1 MQFRDY
7 HSYYFR
13 YGCGAAREFKD
24 PDTEEFHPIQKM
36 TCQWNTEWTPK
47 PTIPVRL
54 CLIIIPKFQFKI

>member
-54 CLIIIPKFQFKI
+54 SWG